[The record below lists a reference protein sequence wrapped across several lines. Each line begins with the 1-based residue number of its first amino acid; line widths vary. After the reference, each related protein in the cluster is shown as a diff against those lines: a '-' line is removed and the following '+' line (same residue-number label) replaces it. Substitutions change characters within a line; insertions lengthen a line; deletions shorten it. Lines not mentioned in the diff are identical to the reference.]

1 MKQDLRAKMALYVN
15 RTIDTI
21 GGVLFAVMLFF
32 SGYNVFSW
40 WILGKRYG
48 QLEEIVLACFV
59 WVAYISLGQHYKR
72 QEYIRVDFIVSGLP
86 PRVKKAVDFL
96 ADLASFIIG
105 CLIAWFAIQ
114 LTLKSGNK
122 LTAVVKIPY
131 ALIDMGVVVGMISL
145 LIAIILKYIPEKP
158 GTGAEEEVLGE

>member
-1 MKQDLRAKMALYVN
+1 MKQELREKAARYVN
-15 RTIDTI
+15 KTIDTV
-21 GGVLFAVMLFF
+21 GGVLFAIMLFF

-40 WILGKRYG
+40 WVVGKRYG

-72 QEYIRVDFIVSGLP
+72 QECIRVDFIVSVLP
-86 PRVKKAVDFL
+86 PKVKKVIDFL
-96 ADLASFIIG
+96 ADVASFVIG

-131 ALIDMGVVVGMISL
+131 ALIDAGVVVGMISL
-145 LIAIILKYIPEKP
+145 LIAIVLKYIPEK
-158 GTGAEEEVLGE
+158 TGASEREEVQEE

>member
-1 MKQDLRAKMALYVN
+1 MRQDLRAKMALYVN

-72 QEYIRVDFIVSGLP
+72 QECIRVDFIVSVLP

-122 LTAVVKIPY
+122 LTAVVK
-131 ALIDMGVVVGMISL
+131 GMISL

>member
-1 MKQDLRAKMALYVN
+1 MKQELREKAARYVN
-15 RTIDTI
+15 RTIDTV
-21 GGVLFAVMLFF
+21 GGVLFAIMLFF

-40 WILGKRYG
+40 WVAGKRYG

-72 QEYIRVDFIVSGLP
+72 QECIRVDFIVSVLP
-86 PRVKKAVDFL
+86 PKLKKVIDFL
-96 ADLASFIIG
+96 ADVASFVIG

-114 LTLKSGNK
+114 LTMKSGNK

-131 ALIDMGVVVGMISL
+131 ALIDAGVVVGMVSL
-145 LIAIILKYIPEKP
+145 LIAIVLKYIPEKV
-158 GTGAEEEVLGE
+158 GIGEREEAQEE